1 MSLMVRAAALTDFAE
16 VARDCGLD
24 ARALVVEAGLPLRCL
39 EDPDLKV
46 SARAACLLLE
56 RAAERAGQPVFA
68 LRMVERRRLSN
79 FGPLALLVRDAPTL
93 RAALEAMVRHLHLHN
108 EALSLQIEEV
118 DRLVVLREQ
127 LLVGGMGSFRQADEL
142 VVGVTFRV
150 LRLFLGAHWE
160 PRLVCFSHPAPA
172 DTAAHRRL
180 FGSAVEF
187 GHDFTG
193 LVCSA
198 ANLDAE
204 NPGADPV
211 MARYVR
217 QLVAEGPPHAK
228 RFDERVRELVVLL
241 LPRGHCRVDVVA
253 QHLGMDRRTV
263 CRRLADQGTSFSALV
278 DQVRADLLERY
289 RDEGRRP
296 LAEVSGLLGFAA
308 PSALSRWHRRRYGI
322 SARERAS
329 PSQARAS

>member
-1 MSLMVRAAALTDFAE
+1 MRVRVWSPLTAKLPAPVTWAARLRSPVRMSS
-16 VARDCGLD
+16 
-24 ARALVVEAGLPLRCL
+24 
-39 EDPDLKV
+39 KV
-46 SARAACLLLE
+46 
-56 RAAERAGQPVFA
+56 
-68 LRMVERRRLSN
+68 
-79 FGPLALLVRDAPTL
+79 
-93 RAALEAMVRHLHLHN
+93 
-108 EALSLQIEEV
+108 
-118 DRLVVLREQ
+118 
-127 LLVGGMGSFRQADEL
+127 
-142 VVGVTFRV
+142 
-150 LRLFLGAHWE
+150 
-160 PRLVCFSHPAPA
+160 APA

-322 SARERAS
+322 SARERES
-329 PSQARAS
+329 RSQALAS